1 MTHFTTSPITDIGGG
16 HRYKSKSSKLKKSGK
31 FKLRKVVKTHVG
43 KLLHILK
50 KIGSIF
56 RIRMRHRDLQKNP
69 TTQTVQLQSV
79 SKINED
85 GDRIPDDK
93 TIQQVKSFV
102 GETKDLPF
110 ALSKAQYHRENEEKL
125 NERSQ
130 VINGLKRAP
139 NWEKLRNKKAELEKP
154 MGDIRRELNEAF
166 LTSYT
171 RKAKQ
176 LLRSSDLDEVTKRD
190 LKSFLDGKDEY
201 SAMTLEESKRVLIRF
216 QQRIA
221 SHEQRKKREKEGYRS
236 FVVLPEVSRILPARE
251 SLI

>member
-1 MTHFTTSPITDIGGG
+1 MNHYTTSATTGIGGEN
-16 HRYKSKSSKLKKSGK
+16 RYKSKDDKEVGYGK
-31 FKLRKVVKTHVG
+31 FKLRKVVRIYARKW
-43 KLLHILK
+43 LHILK

-56 RIRMRHRDLQKNP
+56 RIRIRHRQPRKP
-69 TTQTVQLQSV
+69 PAPQTIQLQSV
-79 SKINED
+79 YKIND
-85 GDRIPDDK
+85 VGDRIPDDK
-93 TIQQVKSFV
+93 TMQQVKSFV

-139 NWEKLRNKKAELEKP
+139 NWQKLQNKKAELEKP

-166 LTSYT
+166 FTSYT

-190 LKSFLDGKDEY
+190 LKNFLDGKEEY
-201 SAMTLEESKRVLIRF
+201 SAMTPEESKRVLVRF

-221 SHEQRKKREKEGYRS
+221 SHEQKKKQEKEGYRT